1 MRRSPMS
8 VLLAGPIGQRSW
20 RAQGPDH
27 RAGFSIS
34 SSVSMARSY
43 PMLGVG
49 IGGISPQQDYP
60 LEDVQPVQRE
70 QAQRDPGL
78 FADLEVQGRGEAE
91 IDPLGSSR

>member
-1 MRRSPMS
+1 
-8 VLLAGPIGQRSW
+8 
-20 RAQGPDH
+20 
-27 RAGFSIS
+27 
-34 SSVSMARSY
+34 
-43 PMLGVG
+43 MLGVG